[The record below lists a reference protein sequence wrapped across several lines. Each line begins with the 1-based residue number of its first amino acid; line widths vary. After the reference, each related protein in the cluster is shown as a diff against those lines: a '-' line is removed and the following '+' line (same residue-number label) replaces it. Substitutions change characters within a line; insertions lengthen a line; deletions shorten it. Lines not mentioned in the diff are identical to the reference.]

1 MDKER
6 GLVIYENLQRLAYA
20 KGLTIQ
26 RMCNEA
32 GVSPGIV
39 GDLKHGRRN
48 NIGKVTL
55 DKLTR
60 FLGCE
65 EEDILHDP
73 IRNIPL
79 PDAPKADRSQGFYI
93 KAFQAMQDRPEMRR
107 LVRAA
112 MKANTQ
118 QVRSTAILLES
129 ITEAQKEG
137 GIFTDD
143 VE

>member
-26 RMCNEA
+26 KMCKEA
-32 GVSPGIV
+32 NVSPGIL
-39 GDLKHGRRN
+39 GDLKNGRRN
-48 NIGKVTL
+48 NIGKVTVE
-55 DKLTR
+55 KLTK
-60 FLGCE
+60 FFGCE

-73 IRNIPL
+73 IRNMPM
-79 PDAPKADRSQGFYI
+79 PDAPKADRSQGLYVQ
-93 KAFQAMQDRPEMRR
+93 AFKAMQDRPEMRR

-112 MKANTQ
+112 MKATTQ

-137 GIFTDD
+137 GIITDD